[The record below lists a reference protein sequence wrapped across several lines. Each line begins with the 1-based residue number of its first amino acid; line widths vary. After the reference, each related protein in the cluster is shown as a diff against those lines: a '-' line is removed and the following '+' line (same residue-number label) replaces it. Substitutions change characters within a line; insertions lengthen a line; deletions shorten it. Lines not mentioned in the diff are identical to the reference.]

1 MFLLD
6 IVGFVVNYITDST
19 QASKS
24 INPSCVRERVNFEGG
39 REDPARSIASIKRL
53 I

>member
-1 MFLLD
+1 MFILD
-6 IVGFVVNYITDST
+6 EVGFVVNYITDST

-39 REDPARSIASIKRL
+39 WTMPGGPSSVHHIN
-53 I
+53 